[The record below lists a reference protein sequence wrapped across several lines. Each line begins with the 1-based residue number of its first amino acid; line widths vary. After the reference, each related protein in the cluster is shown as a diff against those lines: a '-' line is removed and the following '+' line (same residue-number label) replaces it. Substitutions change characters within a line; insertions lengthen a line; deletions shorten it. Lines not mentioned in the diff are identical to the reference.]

1 MKIALAQLNYHIGN
15 FESNTAKI
23 IDHIQKAQQNGADLV
38 VFAELCVSGYP
49 ARDFLEFDEFIDLC
63 DESAKKIAAVCTN
76 IACIIG
82 LPTYNHKEEGKD
94 LNNSAY
100 FIENGQIKAV
110 VNKALLPNYDVFDE
124 YRSLRLPRF
133 YCWCLIKCNQTYCTW
148 PSAIWRDCVIVY
160 FLRLC

>member
-23 IDHIQKAQQNGADLV
+23 IERIKIAKNNGADLV

-49 ARDFLEFDEFIDLC
+49 SRDFLEFDEFIDLC
-63 DESAKKIAAVCTN
+63 EASAQKIAAECVD

-82 LPTYNHKEEGKD
+82 LPTPNHRAEGKE

-100 FIENGQIKAV
+100 FIENGKVKGIA
-110 VNKALLPNYDVFDE
+110 N
-124 YRSLRLPRF
+124 
-133 YCWCLIKCNQTYCTW
+133 
-148 PSAIWRDCVIVY
+148 
-160 FLRLC
+160 